1 MAKLPDDILNTIF
14 TLQRRL
20 VEILNETTA
29 TEYILMQ
36 QFGETEATLPELESL
51 DNIKERLRTSY
62 NRLYRLLQ
70 QVTESQPAATAD
82 TLNFLYGTIE
92 DGEAIVDASAASIQE
107 IKMDWNLR

>member
-1 MAKLPDDILNTIF
+1 M
-14 TLQRRL
+14 
-20 VEILNETTA
+20 EILNETTA
-29 TEYILMQ
+29 TEYIFMQ

-51 DNIKERLRTSY
+51 DNVKERLRNPY

-70 QVTESQPAATAD
+70 QVAESQPAATAD

>member
-1 MAKLPDDILNTIF
+1 MVKLPDDILSTIF

-20 VEILNETTA
+20 VELLNETTA

-36 QFGETEATLPELESL
+36 RFGETEATLLELESL
-51 DNIKERLRTSY
+51 DHVKERLRTSY

-82 TLNFLYGTIE
+82 TLNLLYRTIE
-92 DGEAIVDASAASIQE
+92 QTEVAVDASAASIQE
-107 IKMDWNLR
+107 IKMDWNLL

>member
-70 QVTESQPAATAD
+70 QVAESQPAATAD
-82 TLNFLYGTIE
+82 TLTFLYGTIE

>member
-20 VEILNETTA
+20 FEILNETTA
-29 TEYILMQ
+29 TEYIFMQ

-70 QVTESQPAATAD
+70 QVAESQPAATAD

>member
-1 MAKLPDDILNTIF
+1 MAKLSDDILNTIF

-29 TEYILMQ
+29 TEYIFMQ

-70 QVTESQPAATAD
+70 QVAESQPAATAD

>member
-36 QFGETEATLPELESL
+36 QFGETEATFPELESL

-107 IKMDWNLR
+107 IKLDWNLR